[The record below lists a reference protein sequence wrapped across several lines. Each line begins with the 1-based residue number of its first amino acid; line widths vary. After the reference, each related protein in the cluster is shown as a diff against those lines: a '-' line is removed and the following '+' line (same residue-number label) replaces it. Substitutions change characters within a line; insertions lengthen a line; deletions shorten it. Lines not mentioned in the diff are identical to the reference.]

1 MSCMACLQMDK
12 LVICISF
19 IVRFH
24 IEKNKKNPKKI
35 KNKNK
40 KYHTVRAI
48 SKPNRTM
55 LETGAKIDILK
66 TYLDDR
72 SFSWIG
78 TVQGHQQKRR
88 G

>member
-1 MSCMACLQMDK
+1 MYGVFTNGQVGYMYFFYCK
-12 LVICISF
+12 ISY
-19 IVRFH
+19 R
-24 IEKNKKNPKKI
+24 KKQTKNPKKI

-48 SKPNRTM
+48 SKANRKI